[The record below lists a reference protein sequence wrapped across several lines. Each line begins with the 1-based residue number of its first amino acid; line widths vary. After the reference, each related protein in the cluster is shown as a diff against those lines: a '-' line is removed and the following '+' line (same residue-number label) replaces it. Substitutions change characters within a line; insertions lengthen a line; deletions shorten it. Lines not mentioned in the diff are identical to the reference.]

1 MSNARD
7 IADAGHQLVAYGCY
21 SGTTLHQGFNVSS
34 TIGGTSGNRIINF
47 ENDLEDSNYVVVTGS
62 AMGGSNT
69 TNTYER
75 VVIIDEGSFE
85 LETISNGAFND
96 TDKQYF
102 AVFR

>member
-7 IADAGHQLVAYGCY
+7 IADAGHQLAAYGCY

-34 TIGGTSGNRIINF
+34 TIDGTSGNRIINF

-62 AMGGSNT
+62 EMGGNNT
-69 TNTYER
+69 NNTYER
-75 VVIIDEGSFE
+75 VIIIDEGSFE
-85 LETISNGAFND
+85 METIRDAAFND
-96 TDKQYF
+96 TNRQYF